1 MWESDNS
8 SNLNECE
15 DSNQKL
21 FFFNRCKMLKFGHK
35 FILRYRFV
43 CLLLSIGY
51 FLYQFT
57 DANYNNF
64 GIQFRYLTIWGLTGA
79 MIATWLLY
87 RTKREGFPETHLPFV
102 SAIAV
107 LNAMV
112 VFLYWKLY
120 FIDPSLVNYSGSIVW
135 FQEYYLH
142 VLGPLFIILDSLF
155 FNNSFTQ
162 IKKGLLTILG
172 ICLLYILWTE
182 ALTGP
187 LNTTPEGAVTNGLPY
202 PFLNNM
208 AFAERISFLRRPY

>member
-1 MWESDNS
+1 
-8 SNLNECE
+8 
-15 DSNQKL
+15 
-21 FFFNRCKMLKFGHK
+21 MLKFGHK

-57 DANYNNF
+57 DANYSSF

-142 VLGPLFIILDSLF
+142 VLGPLLIILDSLF

-187 LNTTPEGAVTNGLPY
+187 LNNTPVGAVTNGLPY

-208 AFAERISFLRRPY
+208 AFAERISFYATTILTGFGFYFTGWLLTRVKLRFLD

>member
-1 MWESDNS
+1 
-8 SNLNECE
+8 
-15 DSNQKL
+15 
-21 FFFNRCKMLKFGHK
+21 MLKFGHK

-142 VLGPLFIILDSLF
+142 VLGPLLIILDSLF

-208 AFAERISFLRRPY
+208 AFAERISFYTTTILTGFGFYFTGWLLTRIKLRFLD

>member
-1 MWESDNS
+1 M
-8 SNLNECE
+8 LNYG
-15 DSNQKL
+15 D
-21 FFFNRCKMLKFGHK
+21 K

-87 RTKREGFPETHLPFV
+87 RTKRDGFPETYLPFV

-142 VLGPLFIILDSLF
+142 VLGPLLIILDALF

-208 AFAERISFLRRPY
+208 VFAERIGFYATTILTGLGFYFTGWLLTRVKLRFLD

>member
-1 MWESDNS
+1 
-8 SNLNECE
+8 
-15 DSNQKL
+15 
-21 FFFNRCKMLKFGHK
+21 MLKFGHK

-142 VLGPLFIILDSLF
+142 VLGPLLIILDSLF

-187 LNTTPEGAVTNGLPY
+187 LNNTPVGAVTNGLPY

-208 AFAERISFLRRPY
+208 AFAERISFYTTTILTGFGFYFTGWLLTRVKLRFLD

>member
-1 MWESDNS
+1 
-8 SNLNECE
+8 
-15 DSNQKL
+15 
-21 FFFNRCKMLKFGHK
+21 MLKYGHK

-87 RTKREGFPETHLPFV
+87 RTKRDGFPETYLPFV

-142 VLGPLFIILDSLF
+142 VLGPLLIILDALF

-187 LNTTPEGAVTNGLPY
+187 LNTTPEGTVTNGLPY

-208 AFAERISFLRRPY
+208 VFAERIGFYATTILTGLGFYVTGWLLTRVKLRFLD

>member
-1 MWESDNS
+1 
-8 SNLNECE
+8 
-15 DSNQKL
+15 
-21 FFFNRCKMLKFGHK
+21 MLKFGHK

-112 VFLYWKLY
+112 VFLYWNLF

-142 VLGPLFIILDSLF
+142 VLGPLLIILDSLF

-202 PFLNNM
+202 PFLDNM
-208 AFAERISFLRRPY
+208 AFAERISFYTTTILTGFGFYFTGWLLTRVKLRFLD

>member
-1 MWESDNS
+1 
-8 SNLNECE
+8 
-15 DSNQKL
+15 
-21 FFFNRCKMLKFGHK
+21 MLKFGHK

-87 RTKREGFPETHLPFV
+87 RTKRNGFPETHLPFV

-142 VLGPLFIILDSLF
+142 VLGPLLIILDSLF

-187 LNTTPEGAVTNGLPY
+187 LNNTPVGAVTNGLPY

-208 AFAERISFLRRPY
+208 AFAERISFYTTTILTGFGFYFTGWLLTRVKLRFLD

>member
-1 MWESDNS
+1 
-8 SNLNECE
+8 
-15 DSNQKL
+15 
-21 FFFNRCKMLKFGHK
+21 MLKFGHK

-142 VLGPLFIILDSLF
+142 VLGPLLIILDSLF

-208 AFAERISFLRRPY
+208 AFAERISFYTTTILTGFGFYFTGWLLTRVKLRFLD

>member
-1 MWESDNS
+1 
-8 SNLNECE
+8 
-15 DSNQKL
+15 
-21 FFFNRCKMLKFGHK
+21 MLKYGHK

-87 RTKREGFPETHLPFV
+87 RTKRDGFPETYLPFV

-142 VLGPLFIILDSLF
+142 VLGPLLIILDALF

-162 IKKGLLTILG
+162 IKKGLLTILI
-172 ICLLYILWTE
+172 ICLLYIVWTE

-187 LNTTPEGAVTNGLPY
+187 LNTTPEGAMTNGLPY

-208 AFAERISFLRRPY
+208 AFAERISFYTTTILTGFGFYFTGWLLTRVKLRFLD

>member
-1 MWESDNS
+1 
-8 SNLNECE
+8 
-15 DSNQKL
+15 
-21 FFFNRCKMLKFGHK
+21 MLKFDDR

-43 CLLLSIGY
+43 CLLLSIVY
-51 FLYQFT
+51 FFYQFLGVNF
-57 DANYNNF
+57 DNF
-64 GIQFRYLTIWGLTGA
+64 GIHFRYLTIWGLTGA

-87 RTKREGFPETHLPFV
+87 RNKRNGLPESYLAFV

-120 FIDPSLVNYSGSIVW
+120 FIDPGLVNYLGSIVW

-142 VLGPLFIILDSLF
+142 VLGPLLIILDALF

-162 IKKGLLTILG
+162 IKKGALTILG
-172 ICLLYILWTE
+172 ICVIYIFWTE
-182 ALTGP
+182 VLTGP
-187 LNTTPEGAVTNGLPY
+187 LNTTPEGSVTNGLPY

-208 AFAERISFLRRPY
+208 ILSERLSFYATTIITGLGFYFIGWVLTKMKLRFLG